1 MTIEGKSDG
10 AGARRLRL
18 GMVGGGQGAFI
29 GAVHRLCARM
39 DDRYELVA
47 GAFSADPARAKAS
60 AAELGVA
67 PERAYDSYA
76 DMATA
81 EAARP
86 DGIDVVSVVTP
97 NHLHHPI
104 CKAFLEAG
112 IHVICDKPLTTTV
125 ADAEDLADTVKR
137 TGKVF
142 ALTHNYTGYPMVRQ
156 ARAMVADG
164 ALGKI
169 RVVQAEYVQDWLST
183 KLEDTGHK
191 QAAWRTDP
199 ARSGPAGSVGDIGT
213 HAYNLLSFVTGLQLE
228 ELCAELHTFVPGR
241 PLDDNAHM
249 LLRFAGGARGMLWS
263 SQVSPGNENGLRLR
277 VFGETGGLTWE
288 QEHPNQLYHTPL
300 GEPPRLITR
309 AGAGSGDVAAH
320 ATRIPAGHPEGYL
333 EGFANL
339 YSDAAEAITAA
350 IDGRAPDPAA
360 MLVPTVEDGVAG
372 VRFIAA
378 AVESSGKGGV
388 WTKV

>member
-86 DGIDVVSVVTP
+86 EGIDVVSVVTP

-249 LLRFAGGARGMLWS
+249 LLRFDGGARGRLWS